1 MIGPA
6 MDEMLAS
13 LQYMKRVRDSGG
25 SVWRRFWGLA
35 D

>member
-1 MIGPA
+1 
-6 MDEMLAS
+6 MLAS